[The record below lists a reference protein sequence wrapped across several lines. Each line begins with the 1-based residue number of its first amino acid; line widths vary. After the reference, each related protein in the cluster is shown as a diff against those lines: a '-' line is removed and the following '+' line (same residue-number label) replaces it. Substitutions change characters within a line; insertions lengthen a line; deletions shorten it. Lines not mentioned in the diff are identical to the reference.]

1 MLGLLGI
8 LTIAGPLS
16 FASDRRARRTACVL
30 LLVVALLVGCCWV
43 LL

>member
-8 LTIAGPLS
+8 LTIVGPLP
-16 FASDRRARRTACVL
+16 FAGDRRARRTACVL
-30 LLVVALLVGCCWV
+30 LLVVALLVGCRWV